1 MPHLKS
7 AKKRLRQNLKRRDH
21 NRAIKKALKKNLKLV
36 FEAGPDQKATVEQM
50 KKDATAAVK
59 KLDKA
64 AAKGVIH
71 RNNAARRKSR
81 LMRMVAKASAL
92 AADPDVARW
101 NQASLSSGQLA
112 HEYGFVDVDGSA
124 PDAWRYIVE
133 VQDAGKPPKPEAYR

>member
-21 NRAIKKALKKNLKLV
+21 NRATKKALKKQLKVV
-36 FEAGPDQKATVEQM
+36 FETGADQKATVDQL

-71 RNNAARRKSR
+71 RNNAARKKSQIAR
-81 LMRMVAKASAL
+81 LINAKNKPASAT
-92 AADPDVARW
+92 A
-101 NQASLSSGQLA
+101 
-112 HEYGFVDVDGSA
+112 
-124 PDAWRYIVE
+124 
-133 VQDAGKPPKPEAYR
+133 K